1 MAAYLIR
8 RLALAVFVVWGVV
21 TMVFVVMR
29 LVPGDPA
36 NAFLGVDATQEEVE
50 QLRERLGLDRS
61 IPEQYVIFLRQAAGG
76 DLGRSTYSGQ
86 PALEMIMER
95 LPATI
100 RLAAAALALALVT
113 AFVLGVVAALRA
125 NSTLDQLISVVTVMG
140 QSLPDFWIGLML
152 ILVFAGILRLLPTF
166 GSDTLAHLVL
176 PAVTLG
182 LPLMGATTRLVR
194 SGMLEILGQ
203 DYIRTARAKGL
214 KPSVVVRRHALKNM
228 LIPVVTVFGLRLGYL
243 LGGSV
248 IVETVFSWPGVG
260 NTIIFAISSRD
271 YAVVQAATLVVAIS
285 FVAINLV
292 IDLIYVFLDPRIRFA

>member
-1 MAAYLIR
+1 MAAYLVR

-86 PALEMIMER
+86 PALEMIIER

-125 NSTLDQLISVVTVMG
+125 NSALDRLISVVTVMG

>member
-61 IPEQYVIFLRQAAGG
+61 ILEQYVIFLRQAAGG

-86 PALEMIMER
+86 PALEMIIER

-125 NSTLDQLISVVTVMG
+125 NSTLDRLISVVTVMG

-166 GSDTLAHLVL
+166 GNDTLAHLVL

>member
-8 RLALAVFVVWGVV
+8 RLALAIFVVWGVV

-36 NAFLGVDATQEEVE
+36 NAFLGVDATKEEVE

-61 IPEQYVIFLRQAAGG
+61 IPEQYMIFLRQAAGG
-76 DLGRSTYSGQ
+76 DLGSSTYSGQ
-86 PALEMIMER
+86 PALEMIIQR

-100 RLAAAALALALVT
+100 RLATAALALALVT
-113 AFVLGVVAALRA
+113 AFVLGVTAALRA
-125 NSTLDQLISVVTVMG
+125 NSALDQLISVVTVMG

-152 ILVFAGILRLLPTF
+152 ILVFSGILRLLPTF
-166 GSDTLAHLVL
+166 GSDTLAHLIL
-176 PAVTLG
+176 PAVTLA

>member
-1 MAAYLIR
+1 MTAYLIR

-21 TMVFVVMR
+21 TMVFIVMR

-86 PALEMIMER
+86 PALEMIIER

-100 RLAAAALALALVT
+100 RLAAAALVLALVT
-113 AFVLGVVAALRA
+113 AFVLGVAAALRA
-125 NSTLDQLISVVTVMG
+125 NSALDQLISVVTVMG

-285 FVAINLV
+285 FVAINLA

>member
-8 RLALAVFVVWGVV
+8 RLALAIFVVWGVV

-36 NAFLGVDATQEEVE
+36 NAFLGVDATMEEVE

-76 DLGRSTYSGQ
+76 DLGSSTYSGQ
-86 PALEMIMER
+86 PALEMIVER

-100 RLAAAALALALVT
+100 RLATAALVLALVT
-113 AFVLGVVAALRA
+113 AFVLGVTAALRA
-125 NSTLDQLISVVTVMG
+125 NSALDQLISVVTVMG

-152 ILVFAGILRLLPTF
+152 ILVFSGILRLLPTF
-166 GSDTLAHLVL
+166 GSDTLAHLIL
-176 PAVTLG
+176 PAVTLA

>member
-61 IPEQYVIFLRQAAGG
+61 ILEQYVIFLRQAAGG

-86 PALEMIMER
+86 PALEMIIER

-125 NSTLDQLISVVTVMG
+125 NSTLDRLISVVTVMG

>member
-1 MAAYLIR
+1 MAAYLVR

-61 IPEQYVIFLRQAAGG
+61 IPEQYVIFMRQAAGG

>member
-1 MAAYLIR
+1 
-8 RLALAVFVVWGVV
+8 
-21 TMVFVVMR
+21 
-29 LVPGDPA
+29 
-36 NAFLGVDATQEEVE
+36 
-50 QLRERLGLDRS
+50 
-61 IPEQYVIFLRQAAGG
+61 
-76 DLGRSTYSGQ
+76 
-86 PALEMIMER
+86 MIIER

-125 NSTLDQLISVVTVMG
+125 NSTLDRLISVVTVMG

>member
-1 MAAYLIR
+1 MAAYLVR

-36 NAFLGVDATQEEVE
+36 NAFLGTDATQAEVE
-50 QLRERLGLDRS
+50 QLRSKLGLDRP
-61 IPEQYVIFLRQAAGG
+61 IPEQYMIFLRQAAEG
-76 DLGRSTYSGQ
+76 DLGKSAYSGQ
-86 PALEMIMER
+86 PALELILER
-95 LPATI
+95 LPASI
-100 RLAAAALALALVT
+100 RLALAALILALIAAFLFGVT
-113 AFVLGVVAALRA
+113 AALRV
-125 NSTLDQLISVVTVMG
+125 NSALDQLISVVTIMG

-152 ILVFAGILRLLPTF
+152 ILIFSGILRWLPTF
-166 GSDTLAHLVL
+166 GSDTLQHLIL
-176 PAVTLG
+176 PAVTLA

-214 KPSVVVRRHALKNM
+214 KESLVVRRHAVKNM

-260 NTIIFAISSRD
+260 NAIIFAISSRD
-271 YAVVQAATLVVAIS
+271 YSVVQAATLVVAIS
-285 FVAINLV
+285 FVAINLA
-292 IDLIYVFLDPRIRFA
+292 IDLIYVLLDPRIRIA

>member
-1 MAAYLIR
+1 MAAYLVR

-61 IPEQYVIFLRQAAGG
+61 ILEQYVIFLRQAAGG
-76 DLGRSTYSGQ
+76 DLGRSTYFGQ
-86 PALEMIMER
+86 PALEMVIER

-100 RLAAAALALALVT
+100 RLAAAALALALVS
-113 AFVLGVVAALRA
+113 ALVLGVTAALRV
-125 NSTLDQLISVVTVMG
+125 NSALDQLISVVTVMG

-152 ILVFAGILRLLPTF
+152 ILIFSGILRLLPTF
-166 GSDTLAHLVL
+166 GSDKLQHLIL
-176 PAVTLG
+176 PAVTLA

-214 KPSVVVRRHALKNM
+214 KPSIVVRRHALKNM

-292 IDLIYVFLDPRIRFA
+292 IDLLYIFLDPRIRFA

>member
-1 MAAYLIR
+1 MAAYLVR

-50 QLRERLGLDRS
+50 QLRERLGLDCS

-86 PALEMIMER
+86 PALEMIIER

-125 NSTLDQLISVVTVMG
+125 NSALDRLISVVTVMG

>member
-76 DLGRSTYSGQ
+76 NLGRSTYSGQ

>member
-8 RLALAVFVVWGVV
+8 RLALAIFVVWGVV

-36 NAFLGVDATQEEVE
+36 NAFLGVDATQEEVQ

-76 DLGRSTYSGQ
+76 DLGSSTYSGQ
-86 PALEMIMER
+86 PALEMIIER

-100 RLAAAALALALVT
+100 RLASAALALALVT
-113 AFVLGVVAALRA
+113 AFVLGVTAALHA
-125 NSTLDQLISVVTVMG
+125 NSALDQLISVVTVMG

-152 ILVFAGILRLLPTF
+152 ILVFSGILRLLPTF
-166 GSDTLAHLVL
+166 GSDTLAHLIL
-176 PAVTLG
+176 PAVTLA

-292 IDLIYVFLDPRIRFA
+292 IDLVYVVLDPRIRFA

>member
-1 MAAYLIR
+1 MAAYLVR

-36 NAFLGVDATQEEVE
+36 NAFLGTDATQAEVE
-50 QLRERLGLDRS
+50 QLRSKLGLDRP
-61 IPEQYVIFLRQAAGG
+61 IPEQYMIFLRQAAEG
-76 DLGRSTYSGQ
+76 DLGKSAYSGQ
-86 PALEMIMER
+86 PALELILER
-95 LPATI
+95 LPASI
-100 RLAAAALALALVT
+100 RLALAALILALIAAFLFGVT
-113 AFVLGVVAALRA
+113 AALRV
-125 NSTLDQLISVVTVMG
+125 NSALDQLISVVTIMG

-152 ILVFAGILRLLPTF
+152 ILIFSGILRWLPTF
-166 GSDTLAHLVL
+166 GSDTLQHLIL
-176 PAVTLG
+176 PAVTFA

-214 KPSVVVRRHALKNM
+214 KESLVVRRHAVKNM

-260 NTIIFAISSRD
+260 NAIIFAISSRD
-271 YAVVQAATLVVAIS
+271 YSVVQAATLVVAIS
-285 FVAINLV
+285 FVAINLA
-292 IDLIYVFLDPRIRFA
+292 IDLIYVLLDPRIRIA

>member
-8 RLALAVFVVWGVV
+8 RLALAIFVVWGVV

-36 NAFLGVDATQEEVE
+36 NAFLGVDATKEEVE

-76 DLGRSTYSGQ
+76 DLGSSTYSGQ
-86 PALEMIMER
+86 PALEMIIER

-100 RLAAAALALALVT
+100 RLATAALVLALVT
-113 AFVLGVVAALRA
+113 AFVLGVTAALRA
-125 NSTLDQLISVVTVMG
+125 NSALDQLISVVTVMG

-152 ILVFAGILRLLPTF
+152 ILVFSGILRLLPTF
-166 GSDTLAHLVL
+166 GSDTLAHLIL
-176 PAVTLG
+176 PAVTLA

-292 IDLIYVFLDPRIRFA
+292 IDLIYVVLDPRIRFA

>member
-86 PALEMIMER
+86 PALEMIIER

-125 NSTLDQLISVVTVMG
+125 NSALDRLISVVTVMG

>member
-8 RLALAVFVVWGVV
+8 RLALAIFVVWGVV

-36 NAFLGVDATQEEVE
+36 NAFLGVDATQEEVQ

-76 DLGRSTYSGQ
+76 DLGSSTYSGQ
-86 PALEMIMER
+86 PALEMIIER

-100 RLAAAALALALVT
+100 RLASAALALALVT
-113 AFVLGVVAALRA
+113 AFVLGVTAALRA
-125 NSTLDQLISVVTVMG
+125 NSALDQLISVVTVMG

-152 ILVFAGILRLLPTF
+152 ILVFSGILRLLPTF
-166 GSDTLAHLVL
+166 GSDTLAHLIL
-176 PAVTLG
+176 PAVTLA

-292 IDLIYVFLDPRIRFA
+292 IDLIYVVLDPRIRFA

>member
-1 MAAYLIR
+1 MATYLVR
-8 RLALAVFVVWGVV
+8 RLGLAVFVVWGVV

-36 NAFLGVDATQEEVE
+36 NAILGIDATQEEVE
-50 QLRERLGLDRS
+50 QLRSKLGLDRS
-61 IPEQYVIFLRQAAGG
+61 IPEQYAIFVRQAAGG

-86 PALEMIMER
+86 PALELIVER

-100 RLAAAALALALVT
+100 RLAIAALVLASIA
-113 AFVLGVVAALRA
+113 AFVFGVTAALRA
-125 NSTLDQLISVVTVMG
+125 NSVLDKFISFVTILG

-152 ILVFAGILRLLPTF
+152 ILVFSGILRLLPTF
-166 GSDTLAHLVL
+166 GSDTLQHLIL
-176 PAVTLG
+176 PAVTLA

-214 KPSVVVRRHALKNM
+214 KESLVVRRHAVKNM

-260 NTIIFAISSRD
+260 NAIIFAISSRD
-271 YAVVQAATLVVAIS
+271 YSVVQAATLVVAIS
-285 FVAINLV
+285 FVAINLA
-292 IDLIYVFLDPRIRFA
+292 IDLIYVLLDPRIRFA

>member
-86 PALEMIMER
+86 PALEMIIER

-125 NSTLDQLISVVTVMG
+125 NSTLDRLISVVTVMG